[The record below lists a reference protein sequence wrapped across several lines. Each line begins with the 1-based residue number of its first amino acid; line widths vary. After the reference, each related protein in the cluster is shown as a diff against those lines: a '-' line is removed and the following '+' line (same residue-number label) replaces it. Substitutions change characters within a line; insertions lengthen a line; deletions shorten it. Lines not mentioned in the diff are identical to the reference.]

1 LPTIL
6 IVDDYPS
13 IRAAIRAR
21 FAPSSEL
28 VVCGEAISGLDA
40 IEKARALRPDLVLL
54 DISMPGMNGVEA
66 ASILKGLLPAVRIIA
81 FTMYA
86 NTLRDSLAATIGID
100 AVFSK
105 PEGIEQLMDYIRALP
120 QPAS

>member
-1 LPTIL
+1 LSTIL

-21 FAPSSEL
+21 FADCLGL
-28 VVCGEAISGLDA
+28 VVCGEAINGLDA
-40 IEKARALRPDLVLL
+40 IEKARVLRPDLILL

-66 ASILKGLLPAVRIIA
+66 ASVLKGLLPEVHIIA

-86 NTLRDSLAATIGID
+86 KTLRHSLAATIGID

-105 PEGIEQLMDYIRALP
+105 PEGIDQLIDYIQALP
-120 QPAS
+120 QPAA